1 MNKAFLPVCA
11 LLAAVSCADK
21 KFNADIIKLFERHSY
36 QEHAPQKIKELLD
49 ARGAA
54 GLHLLDKYAEVIKAR
69 KQFKRAPPAGPAA
82 VSSGLLI
89 GGRGGGFHLLRAFQ
103 KSPALAAGLKDGD
116 RILEVNG
123 IKASS
128 ETLSREIQGRGEFRL
143 KVERAVRG
151 RGPGAGGQGSGAGAL
166 KKSLGTFE
174 AGVKKT
180 DFAFPVVFGFYEP
193 GTKTAFVRISV
204 FFEGSSGMVLSG
216 LDTLVRSGAKKV
228 IFDLRNNRGGMP
240 DEAAAI
246 LDCFA
251 AKAGPVL
258 ELKSRH
264 KGYSRRFDA
273 PGKGKFAGLKAA
285 ALVGGGTSMTAE
297 AFAAAL
303 KDVAG
308 AAIVGGTT
316 RGNVSL
322 QRAFKLGRKNFQL
335 TVARLFPPSG
345 RDLEGTGLT
354 PEHSVEL
361 SKERAASL
369 KKAWDSSSE
378 TVLLDD
384 PFYLK
389 AIKVLSK

>member
-1 MNKAFLPVCA
+1 MRKIFPPICL
-11 LLAAVSCADK
+11 LLAVVSCTDK

-36 QEHAPQKIKELLD
+36 QEHSPQKIKELLD
-49 ARGAA
+49 DKGAA
-54 GLHLLDKYAEVIKAR
+54 GLRLLDKYAGAIKAR
-69 KQFKRAPPAGPAA
+69 KRFKRAPAAGPAA
-82 VSSGLLI
+82 GSSGLLI
-89 GGRGGGFHLLRAFQ
+89 GGPTGGGGGFYLLRVFQ
-103 KSPALAAGLKDGD
+103 QSPALAAGLKDED

-123 IKASS
+123 IAAGA
-128 ETLSREIQGRGEFRL
+128 ETLSREIQGRGQFRL
-143 KVERAVRG
+143 KVERRGADKG
-151 RGPGAGGQGSGAGAL
+151 RGGGAAVGLQ
-166 KKSLGTFE
+166 TFE
-174 AGVKKT
+174 APVKKT

-193 GTKTAFVRISV
+193 RTKTAFVRISV
-204 FFEGSSGMVLSG
+204 FFEGSSRLVLSG
-216 LDTLVRSGAKKV
+216 LDALERRGAKKV
-228 IFDLRNNRGGMP
+228 IFDLRSNRGGMP

-246 LDCFA
+246 LNCFA

-273 PGKGKFAGLKAA
+273 PARGKFAGLKAA
-285 ALVGGGTSMTAE
+285 ALVNGETSMTAE
-297 AFAAAL
+297 AFTAAL
-303 KDVAG
+303 KDIAG
-308 AAIVGGTT
+308 AAIIGGTT

-322 QRAFKLGRKNFQL
+322 QKAFRLGRSEKNFQL

-354 PEHSVEL
+354 PDHGVKL
-361 SKERAASL
+361 SKERAGEL

-389 AIKVLSK
+389 ALEALNK